1 MKRII
6 LLDAGPLG
14 LITNPKQSPQNT
26 ACNQWLQSLF
36 LAGVHVM
43 VPEITDY
50 EVRRELLRARKTKG
64 LQRLD
69 DLVNIIDYLPLT
81 TAVMRDAAQL
91 WAEIRQLG
99 QLTADRHALD
109 GDVILAAQAR
119 SIPIDNVVV
128 ATTNVG
134 HLSRLTQAALWTD
147 IQ

>member
-1 MKRII
+1 MKRFV

-14 LITNPKQSPQNT
+14 LITNPKRSQQSI
-26 ACNQWLQSLF
+26 ACNQWLQSLL
-36 LAGVHVM
+36 LAGDHVM

-50 EVRRELLRARKTKG
+50 EVRRELRRARKVKG

-69 DLVNIIDYLPLT
+69 DLIEAIEYLPLT
-81 TAVMRDAAQL
+81 TAIMRDAARL

-99 QLTADRHALD
+99 LPTAADHSLD

-119 SIPIDNVVV
+119 SIPLDGVMV

-134 HLSRLTQAALWTD
+134 HLSRLVEAALWTD
-147 IQ
+147 I